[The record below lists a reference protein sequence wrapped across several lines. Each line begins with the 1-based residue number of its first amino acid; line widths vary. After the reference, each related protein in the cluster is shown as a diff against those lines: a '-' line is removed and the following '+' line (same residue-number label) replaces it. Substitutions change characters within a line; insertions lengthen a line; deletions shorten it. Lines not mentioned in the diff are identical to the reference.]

1 MRRPT
6 PPRTRRRAAAFA
18 ALLAVSALGSPWA
31 PAVSAQDPIG
41 TPGSGAGPELLRAAP
56 ETAESGASSTLGG
69 FTDTT
74 VLTGLVNPMAVQ
86 FAADGRVF
94 VAEKSGIIKV
104 YANLAAAPTTFVDL
118 RTNVHNFWDRGMLG
132 LALDP
137 AFTTGRPYVYVLYA
151 YNHVLGED
159 PAAVPKWPDSCPN
172 PPGSNTDG
180 CVISARLSRL
190 TDTSSV
196 ATGGETVLIED
207 WCQQFPSHSVG
218 SIVFG
223 TDGALYAS
231 GGDGASF
238 TASDWGQ
245 FGATNPGNL
254 ANPCGDPPGPAGTA
268 GTPPT
273 AEGGALRSQD
283 LRTTGDP
290 TGMDGTIIRIN
301 PDTGAGLPTNPL
313 FGSSDPAARRI
324 VATGLRNPFRITAR
338 PGTSEIWIG
347 DVGWN
352 IWEEVNRITSATAA
366 VTNFGWPCYEGA
378 ARQSGYDAANLTIC
392 ENLYSTP
399 SAVTAPYYAYRH
411 SEHVATNDA
420 CPTGSSAIAGMAFY
434 PESGGSYPATFRG
447 GLFFADHSRFCIWFM
462 PKGSNGHPDPAQRL
476 VFVEAAAGPVDLKIG
491 PGGDLFY
498 VDYDGLTT
506 GGLGTVHRITW
517 APGNGT
523 PTASF
528 TAIPSSGPAP
538 LVVQFN
544 AAASSDPDGDPL
556 TYAWDLDGD
565 SQYDDATGPTASR
578 TYPPGQVTVR
588 LRVADPSGAFATTTR
603 LVDAGNTPPVPVIDS
618 PAASL
623 TWKVGDV
630 ITFAGHATDAQDGT
644 EPASRLSW
652 SVVMQHCPSGC
663 HPHIIETFPG
673 VAGGSFAA
681 EDHEYPSH
689 LELVLTATDANGASV
704 STSVELQPKT
714 VGLSFATSPS
724 GLEIGVGSSTEV
736 APFTRTVIVGSSN
749 SISAPPQQSLG
760 GVSYVFDSW
769 SDGGAASHT
778 VTAGATPVTRT
789 ATYVEEVFDTTD
801 PIATA
806 PTWSIVS
813 GIGLNAGRP
822 TLRLQWSGSDAFSGL
837 DRFEVAQSTDGG
849 AYSPIASQL
858 SPTWLNRVVLQ
869 GHTYRFRVRAVDNA
883 GNIGTWM
890 YGPTSR
896 ISSISQSSSLV
907 RYSGTWSTS
916 TSTTWWG
923 GTAKASSAAGSTASY
938 TFTGRAIALVSLK
951 APTRGKA
958 QIYINGVLKATV
970 DLYSPSVLKQH
981 VIWQATYSTAATRTI
996 MIKVLGTTGRPR
1008 VDIDGFLV
1016 GS

>member
-6 PPRTRRRAAAFA
+6 PARSRRRAAVLA
-18 ALLAVSALGSPWA
+18 AILAVSSLGSPWA

-41 TPGSGAGPELLRAAP
+41 TSAGSAGPEVLRVSP
-56 ETAESGASSTLGG
+56 EAEVGVESSTLGG
-69 FTDTT
+69 FTDTA
-74 VLTGLVNPMAVQ
+74 VLSGLVNPMAIQ
-86 FAADGRVF
+86 FASDGRVF

-104 YANLAAAPTTFVDL
+104 YASLTAAPTTFVDL

-137 AFTTGRPYVYVLYA
+137 GFTSGRPYVYVLYA
-151 YNHVLGED
+151 YNHILGED
-159 PAAVPKWPDSCPN
+159 PGAVPKWPDSCPN

-180 CVISARLSRL
+180 CVVSARLSRL
-190 TDTSSV
+190 TSV
-196 ATGGETVLIED
+196 GGVAVGGETVLIED

-218 SIVFG
+218 TIVFG

-245 FGATNPGNL
+245 FGATNPGGL
-254 ANPCGDPPGPAGTA
+254 ANPCGDPPGPIGTA

-290 TGMDGTIIRIN
+290 TGMNGTIIRID

-313 FGSSDPAARRI
+313 AASSDVAARRI
-324 VATGLRNPFRITAR
+324 VATGLRNPFRITTR
-338 PGTSEIWIG
+338 PGTSEIWVG

-352 IWEEVNRITSATAA
+352 IWEEVNRITSPTAA
-366 VTNFGWPCYEGA
+366 VTNFGWPCYEGSG
-378 ARQSGYDAANLTIC
+378 RQSGYDAANLTIC
-392 ENLYSTP
+392 ENLYATP

-411 SEHVATNDA
+411 SDHVVANDA

-434 PESGGSYPATFRG
+434 PESGGTYPATFQG
-447 GLFFADHSRFCIWFM
+447 GLFFADHSRFCIYFM
-462 PKGSNGHPDPAQRL
+462 PKGTNGNPDPNQRL

-491 PGGDLFY
+491 PAGDLFY
-498 VDYDGLTT
+498 VDYDG
-506 GGLGTVHRITW
+506 GTIHRITW
-517 APGNGT
+517 APGNGN

-528 TAIPSSGPAP
+528 TATPSSGTAP
-538 LVVQFN
+538 LAVTFN

-565 SQYDDATGPTASR
+565 GQYDDATGPTASR

-588 LRVADPSGAFATTTR
+588 LRVADPSGAFGTTSR
-603 LVDAGNTPPVPVIDS
+603 LVDSGNSPPVPIIDS

-623 TWKVGDV
+623 TWKVGDD
-630 ITFAGHATDAQDGT
+630 ITFAGQATDAQDGT
-644 EPASRLSW
+644 EPASRLTW
-652 SVVMQHCPSGC
+652 TLVMEHCPSNC
-663 HPHIIETFPG
+663 HSHTIETFPG
-673 VAGGSFAA
+673 VAGGSFDAP
-681 EDHEYPSH
+681 DHEYPSH
-689 LELVLTATDANGASV
+689 LELTLTATDANGASA
-704 STSVELQPKT
+704 STTVELQPRT
-714 VGLSFATSPS
+714 VGLTFQTVPS
-724 GLEIGVGSSTEV
+724 GLEIGVGTSAEA

-749 SISAPPQQSLG
+749 SISAPLQQSLG

-778 VTAGATPVTRT
+778 VVAGATGATRT
-789 ATYVEEVFDTTD
+789 ATYVEEVFDTT
-801 PIATA
+801 PPSATA
-806 PTWSIVS
+806 PTWFVKS

-837 DRFEVAQSTDGG
+837 DRFEVGQSTDGG
-849 AYSPIASQL
+849 AWSTIGNQL
-858 SPTWLNRVVLQ
+858 SPTYLDRLVSQ
-869 GHTYRFRVRAVDNA
+869 AHTYRFRVRAVDNA
-883 GNIGTWM
+883 GNFGAWM

-896 ISSISQSSSLV
+896 ITAISQASSAV
-907 RYSGTWSTS
+907 RYAGTWSNA
-916 TSTTWWG
+916 TSTTIWWG
-923 GTAKASSAAGSTASY
+923 GTAKASSTAGSTASY
-938 TFTGRAIALVSLK
+938 TFTGRAIAWVAVK

-958 QIYINGVLKATV
+958 QIFINGVLKATV
-970 DLYSPSVLKQH
+970 DLYASTVLKQH
-981 VIWQATYSTAATRTI
+981 VIWQTSGGVATRTI
-996 MIKVLGTTGRPR
+996 MIKVLGTAGRPR
-1008 VDIDGFLV
+1008 IDVDGFIV